1 MLKTWAVLIVVALVL
16 IAIALGV
23 DLVLAGSLNSD
34 ADSRLQRLAMDQS
47 RAISVNEGVVSLP
60 APSGEPADLG
70 SQTWVFADGQ
80 TVTGPTGVDPDTV
93 AAAKALDGRPSQ
105 FVDVPGHEVRLYAV
119 PLYFQDKQIG
129 TVVTGLST
137 ASYHRAQRL
146 MLIATGVFTAAV
158 LMIVGLAGLWV
169 RRSRPALPPGAGEH
183 ADKSAAAST
192 P

>member
-60 APSGEPADLG
+60 TPSGELADLG

-146 MLIATGVFTAAV
+146 MLIATAFSRQHPHDRRF
-158 LMIVGLAGLWV
+158 AGFWV
-169 RRSRPALPPGAGEH
+169 RRTRPALPPGASEH
-183 ADKSAAAST
+183 ADKSVAAST